1 MPGEEERGAFFDEPK
16 PVLGTMEKGPK
27 EEAGSK
33 VEEYEKASQ
42 RLQIVKANETSIFLK
57 KRTLLFLSFIPIF
70 LLFSQNK

>member
-16 PVLGTMEKGPK
+16 PVLDTMEKGPK

-57 KRTLLFLSFIPIF
+57 KDPSLPFFYPDLPALLS
-70 LLFSQNK
+70 K

>member
-16 PVLGTMEKGPK
+16 PELGTMEKGPK

-42 RLQIVKANETSIFLK
+42 RLQIVKANETSIF
-57 KRTLLFLSFIPIF
+57 F
-70 LLFSQNK
+70 